1 MDTEE
6 LEPGAQRLLMTDQ
19 ISFKL
24 IWARSTMFVPW
35 QHKDISKEATGPK
48 AINYKLSLQA
58 TTWET
63 YSEDGAE
70 KVRKLIFKLIFSKF
84 SISERVSFGR
94 LI

>member
-48 AINYKLSLQA
+48 AINYNFHYRQLHGKHTAKTVL
-58 TTWET
+58 
-63 YSEDGAE
+63 
-70 KVRKLIFKLIFSKF
+70 KR
-84 SISERVSFGR
+84 
-94 LI
+94 

>member
-24 IWARSTMFVPW
+24 ISGEEYYVCAVATQGHKQGSHWAKS
-35 QHKDISKEATGPK
+35 
-48 AINYKLSLQA
+48 YKLQLSLQA